1 MIGNSNKKRMEIDMK
16 YQQWIYVLFIG
27 FLGLGWISVAQSQ
40 SASNNYPS
48 KPINMVIPF
57 PPGGPTD
64 VTGRVLA
71 EKLTLALNQ
80 SVVVDNRPGASGN
93 IAAQMV
99 ARAAPDGYTI
109 FFTTGGTQAINP
121 FLYKNIG
128 YDPIKDFEP
137 VVWVTIS
144 PNIIVVNPEFPA
156 KNLQELIDLAK
167 AKPGGYSSAAPG
179 QGSTPHMAGELFKRQ
194 AGIDIVHIPYKG
206 SGPAL
211 NDVMGGHVQIMFDGI
226 PSSLP
231 LVKAGKLRAL
241 AVTSKQRSSS
251 APDIPTVA
259 ETIPGF
265 EATGWF
271 ALYVPAKTSK
281 EIILKLNQEV
291 NRILEMPE
299 VKKRYADLGADVVGG
314 SPEKLRDQVQRE
326 MIKWSE
332 LIRTNGI
339 KAE

>member
-1 MIGNSNKKRMEIDMK
+1 MEIDMK

-194 AGIDIVHIPYKG
+194 VGIDIVHIPYKG

-271 ALYVPAKTSK
+271 ALYVPAKTPK

>member
-1 MIGNSNKKRMEIDMK
+1 MKNRNVFYLVISFVYILFGLTNS
-16 YQQWIYVLFIG
+16 F
-27 FLGLGWISVAQSQ
+27 AQSLP
-40 SASNNYPS
+40 NDYPA

-71 EKLTLALNQ
+71 EKLTLALGQ
-80 SVVVDNRPGASGN
+80 SVVVDNKPGASGN
-93 IAAQMV
+93 IAAQLV
-99 ARAAPDGYTI
+99 ARAPADGYTI

-128 YDPIKDFEP
+128 YDPVKDFEP

-144 PNIIVVNPEFPA
+144 PNIIVVNPDFPA
-156 KNLQELIDLAK
+156 KNLQELIDMAK
-167 AKPGGYSSAAPG
+167 AKPGFYSSAAPG

-194 AGIDIVHIPYKG
+194 AGVNITHIPYKG

-231 LVKAGKLRAL
+231 LVRSGKLRAL
-241 AVTSKQRSSS
+241 AVTSKNRSAS
-251 APDIPTVA
+251 APDIPTVS

-271 ALYVPAKTSK
+271 AIYVPAKTPK

-291 NRILEMPE
+291 NRILEMPD

-314 SPEKLRDQVQRE
+314 SPEKLREQVQKE
-326 MIKWSE
+326 SIKWSE
-332 LIRTNGI
+332 LIRVNGI

>member
-1 MIGNSNKKRMEIDMK
+1 MKNRNGIYLVISFVCILFGLTNS
-16 YQQWIYVLFIG
+16 F
-27 FLGLGWISVAQSQ
+27 AQSLP
-40 SASNNYPS
+40 SDYPT

-71 EKLTLALNQ
+71 EKLTLALGQ
-80 SVVVDNRPGASGN
+80 SVVVDNKPGASGN
-93 IAAQMV
+93 IAAQLV
-99 ARAAPDGYTI
+99 ARAPADGYTI

-128 YDPIKDFEP
+128 YDPVKDFEP
-137 VVWVTIS
+137 VVWVTTS
-144 PNIIVVNPEFPA
+144 PNIIVVNPDFPA
-156 KNLQELIDLAK
+156 KNLQELIDMAK
-167 AKPGGYSSAAPG
+167 AKPGFYSSAAPG

-194 AGIDIVHIPYKG
+194 AGINMTHIPYKG

-231 LVKAGKLRAL
+231 LVRSGKLRAL
-241 AVTSKQRSSS
+241 ALTSKNRSAS
-251 APDIPTVA
+251 APDIPTVS

-271 ALYVPAKTSK
+271 AIYVPAKTPK

-291 NRILEMPE
+291 NRILEMPD

-314 SPEKLRDQVQRE
+314 SPEKLREQVQKE
-326 MIKWSE
+326 SIKWSE
-332 LIRTNGI
+332 LIRVNGI

>member
-1 MIGNSNKKRMEIDMK
+1 MK

>member
-1 MIGNSNKKRMEIDMK
+1 MKNRNGIYLVISFVCILFGPTNS
-16 YQQWIYVLFIG
+16 F
-27 FLGLGWISVAQSQ
+27 AQSLP
-40 SASNNYPS
+40 SDYPA

-71 EKLTLALNQ
+71 EKLTLALGQ
-80 SVVVDNRPGASGN
+80 SVVVDNKPGASGN
-93 IAAQMV
+93 IAAQLV
-99 ARAAPDGYTI
+99 ARAPADGYTI

-128 YDPIKDFEP
+128 YDPVKDFEP
-137 VVWVTIS
+137 VVWVTTS
-144 PNIIVVNPEFPA
+144 PNIIVVNPDFPA
-156 KNLQELIDLAK
+156 KNLQELIDMAK
-167 AKPGGYSSAAPG
+167 AKPGFYSSAAPG

-194 AGIDIVHIPYKG
+194 AGINMTHIPYKG

-231 LVKAGKLRAL
+231 LVRSGKLRAL
-241 AVTSKQRSSS
+241 AVTSKSRSAS
-251 APDIPTVA
+251 APDIPTVS

-271 ALYVPAKTSK
+271 AIYVPAKTPK

-291 NRILEMPE
+291 NRILEMPD

-314 SPEKLRDQVQRE
+314 SPEKLREQVQKE
-326 MIKWSE
+326 SIKWSE
-332 LIRTNGI
+332 LIRVNGI

>member
-1 MIGNSNKKRMEIDMK
+1 MKNRNGVYFAISFLCILFGLTNS
-16 YQQWIYVLFIG
+16 F
-27 FLGLGWISVAQSQ
+27 AQSLPGD
-40 SASNNYPS
+40 YPA
-48 KPINMVIPF
+48 KAINMVIPF

-71 EKLTLALNQ
+71 EKLTLALGQ
-80 SVVVDNRPGASGN
+80 SVVVDNKPGASGN
-93 IAAQMV
+93 IAAQLV
-99 ARAAPDGYTI
+99 ARAPADGYTI

-128 YDPIKDFEP
+128 YDPVKDFEP
-137 VVWVTIS
+137 VVWVTTS
-144 PNIIVVNPEFPA
+144 PNIIVVNPDFPA
-156 KNLQELIDLAK
+156 KNLQELIDMAK
-167 AKPGGYSSAAPG
+167 AKPGFYSSAAPG

-194 AGIDIVHIPYKG
+194 AGINMTHIPYKG

-231 LVKAGKLRAL
+231 LVRSGKLRAL
-241 AVTSKQRSSS
+241 AVTSKNRSAS
-251 APDIPTVA
+251 APDIPTVS

-271 ALYVPAKTSK
+271 AIYVPAKTPK

-291 NRILEMPE
+291 NRILEMPD

-314 SPEKLRDQVQRE
+314 SPEKLREQVQKE
-326 MIKWSE
+326 SIKWSE
-332 LIRTNGI
+332 LIRVNGI

>member
-1 MIGNSNKKRMEIDMK
+1 MKNRNGIYLVISFVCILFGLTNS
-16 YQQWIYVLFIG
+16 F
-27 FLGLGWISVAQSQ
+27 AQS
-40 SASNNYPS
+40 SPSDYPA

-71 EKLTLALNQ
+71 EKLTLALGQ
-80 SVVVDNRPGASGN
+80 SVVVDNKPGASGN
-93 IAAQMV
+93 IAAQLV
-99 ARAAPDGYTI
+99 ARAPADGYTI

-128 YDPIKDFEP
+128 YDPVKDFEP
-137 VVWVTIS
+137 VVWVTTS
-144 PNIIVVNPEFPA
+144 PNIIVVNPDFPA
-156 KNLQELIDLAK
+156 KNLQELIDMAK
-167 AKPGGYSSAAPG
+167 AKPGFYSSAAPG

-194 AGIDIVHIPYKG
+194 AGINMTHIPYKG

-231 LVKAGKLRAL
+231 LVRSGKLRAL
-241 AVTSKQRSSS
+241 AVTSKNRSAS
-251 APDIPTVA
+251 APDIPTVS

-271 ALYVPAKTSK
+271 AIYVPAKTPK

-291 NRILEMPE
+291 NRILEMPD

-314 SPEKLRDQVQRE
+314 SPEKLREQVQKE
-326 MIKWSE
+326 SIKWSE
-332 LIRTNGI
+332 LIRVNGI

>member
-1 MIGNSNKKRMEIDMK
+1 MKNRNGIYLVISFVCILFGATNS
-16 YQQWIYVLFIG
+16 F
-27 FLGLGWISVAQSQ
+27 AQSLP
-40 SASNNYPS
+40 SDYPA

-71 EKLTLALNQ
+71 EKLTLALGQ
-80 SVVVDNRPGASGN
+80 SVVVDNKPGASGN
-93 IAAQMV
+93 IAAQLV
-99 ARAAPDGYTI
+99 ARAPADGYTI

-128 YDPIKDFEP
+128 YDPVKDFEP
-137 VVWVTIS
+137 VVWVTTS
-144 PNIIVVNPEFPA
+144 PNIIVVNPDFPA
-156 KNLQELIDLAK
+156 KNLQELIDMAK
-167 AKPGGYSSAAPG
+167 AKPGFYSSAAPG

-194 AGIDIVHIPYKG
+194 AGINMTHIPYKG

-231 LVKAGKLRAL
+231 LVRSGKLRAL
-241 AVTSKQRSSS
+241 AVTSKNRSAS
-251 APDIPTVA
+251 APDIPTVS

-271 ALYVPAKTSK
+271 AIYVPAKTPK

-291 NRILEMPE
+291 NRILEMPD

-314 SPEKLRDQVQRE
+314 SPEKLREQVQKE
-326 MIKWSE
+326 SIKWSE
-332 LIRTNGI
+332 LIRVNGI

>member
-1 MIGNSNKKRMEIDMK
+1 MKNRNGVYFAISFLCISFGLTNS
-16 YQQWIYVLFIG
+16 F
-27 FLGLGWISVAQSQ
+27 AQSLPGD
-40 SASNNYPS
+40 YPA
-48 KPINMVIPF
+48 KAINMVIPF

-71 EKLTLALNQ
+71 EKLTLALGQ
-80 SVVVDNRPGASGN
+80 SVVVDNKPGASGN
-93 IAAQMV
+93 IAAQLV
-99 ARAAPDGYTI
+99 ARAPADGYTI

-128 YDPIKDFEP
+128 YDPVKDFEP

-144 PNIIVVNPEFPA
+144 PNIIVVNPDFPA
-156 KNLQELIDLAK
+156 KNLQELIDMAK
-167 AKPGGYSSAAPG
+167 AKPGFYSSAAPG

-194 AGIDIVHIPYKG
+194 AGINMTHIPYKG

-231 LVKAGKLRAL
+231 LVRSGKLRAL
-241 AVTSKQRSSS
+241 AVTSKNRSAS
-251 APDIPTVA
+251 APDIPTVS

-271 ALYVPAKTSK
+271 AIYVPAKTPK

-291 NRILEMPE
+291 NRILEMPD

-314 SPEKLRDQVQRE
+314 SPEKLREQVQKE
-326 MIKWSE
+326 SIKWSE
-332 LIRTNGI
+332 LIRVNGI

>member
-1 MIGNSNKKRMEIDMK
+1 MKNRNRIYLAISFVCILFGLTNS
-16 YQQWIYVLFIG
+16 F
-27 FLGLGWISVAQSQ
+27 AQSLP
-40 SASNNYPS
+40 SDYPA

-71 EKLTLALNQ
+71 EKLTLALGQ
-80 SVVVDNRPGASGN
+80 SVVVDNKPGASGN
-93 IAAQMV
+93 IAAQLV
-99 ARAAPDGYTI
+99 ARAPADGYTI

-128 YDPIKDFEP
+128 YDPVKDFEP
-137 VVWVTIS
+137 VVWVTTS
-144 PNIIVVNPEFPA
+144 PNIIVVNPDFPA
-156 KNLQELIDLAK
+156 KNLQELIDMAK
-167 AKPGGYSSAAPG
+167 AKPGFYSSAAPG

-194 AGIDIVHIPYKG
+194 AGINITHIPYKG

-231 LVKAGKLRAL
+231 LVRSGKLRAL
-241 AVTSKQRSSS
+241 ALTSKNRSAS
-251 APDIPTVA
+251 APDIPTVS

-271 ALYVPAKTSK
+271 AIYVPAKTPK

-291 NRILEMPE
+291 NRILEMPD

-314 SPEKLRDQVQRE
+314 SPEKLREQVQKE
-326 MIKWSE
+326 SIKWSE
-332 LIRTNGI
+332 LIRVNGI

>member
-1 MIGNSNKKRMEIDMK
+1 MKNRNGIYLVISFVCILFGLTNS
-16 YQQWIYVLFIG
+16 F
-27 FLGLGWISVAQSQ
+27 AQSLPGD
-40 SASNNYPS
+40 YPA

-71 EKLTLALNQ
+71 EKLTLALGQ
-80 SVVVDNRPGASGN
+80 SVVVDNKPGASGN
-93 IAAQMV
+93 IAAQLV
-99 ARAAPDGYTI
+99 ARAPADGYTI

-128 YDPIKDFEP
+128 YDPVKDFEP
-137 VVWVTIS
+137 VVWVTTS
-144 PNIIVVNPEFPA
+144 PNIIVVNPDFPA
-156 KNLQELIDLAK
+156 KNLQELIDMAK
-167 AKPGGYSSAAPG
+167 AKPGFYSSAAPG

-194 AGIDIVHIPYKG
+194 AGINMTHIPYKG

-231 LVKAGKLRAL
+231 LVRSGKLRAL
-241 AVTSKQRSSS
+241 ALTSKNRSAS
-251 APDIPTVA
+251 APDIPTVS

-271 ALYVPAKTSK
+271 AIYVPAKTPK

-291 NRILEMPE
+291 NRILEMPD

-314 SPEKLRDQVQRE
+314 SPEQLREQVQKE
-326 MIKWSE
+326 SIKWSE
-332 LIRTNGI
+332 LIRVNGI

>member
-1 MIGNSNKKRMEIDMK
+1 MKNRNGIYLVISFVCILFGPTNS
-16 YQQWIYVLFIG
+16 F
-27 FLGLGWISVAQSQ
+27 AQSLP
-40 SASNNYPS
+40 SDYPA

-71 EKLTLALNQ
+71 EKLTLALGQ
-80 SVVVDNRPGASGN
+80 SVVVDNKPGASGN
-93 IAAQMV
+93 IAAQLV
-99 ARAAPDGYTI
+99 ARAPADGYTI

-128 YDPIKDFEP
+128 YDPVKDFEP
-137 VVWVTIS
+137 VVWVTTS
-144 PNIIVVNPEFPA
+144 PNIIVVNPDFPA
-156 KNLQELIDLAK
+156 KNLQELIDMAK
-167 AKPGGYSSAAPG
+167 AKPGFYSSAAPG

-194 AGIDIVHIPYKG
+194 AGINMTHIPYKG

-231 LVKAGKLRAL
+231 LVRSGKLRAL
-241 AVTSKQRSSS
+241 AVTSKNRSAS
-251 APDIPTVA
+251 APDIPTVS

-271 ALYVPAKTSK
+271 AIYVPAKTPK

-291 NRILEMPE
+291 NRILEMPD

-314 SPEKLRDQVQRE
+314 SPEKLREQVQKE
-326 MIKWSE
+326 SIKWSE
-332 LIRTNGI
+332 LIRVNGI

>member
-1 MIGNSNKKRMEIDMK
+1 MKNRNGVYFVISFLCVSFGLTNS
-16 YQQWIYVLFIG
+16 F
-27 FLGLGWISVAQSQ
+27 AQSLPGD
-40 SASNNYPS
+40 YPA
-48 KPINMVIPF
+48 KAINMVIPF

-71 EKLTLALNQ
+71 EKLTLALGQ
-80 SVVVDNRPGASGN
+80 SVVVDNKPGASGN
-93 IAAQMV
+93 IAAQLV
-99 ARAAPDGYTI
+99 ARAPADGYTI

-128 YDPIKDFEP
+128 YDPVKDFEP
-137 VVWVTIS
+137 VVWVTTS
-144 PNIIVVNPEFPA
+144 PNIIVVNPDFPA
-156 KNLQELIDLAK
+156 KNLQELIDMAK
-167 AKPGGYSSAAPG
+167 AKPGFYSSAAPG

-194 AGIDIVHIPYKG
+194 AGINMTHIPYKG

-231 LVKAGKLRAL
+231 LVRSGKLRAL
-241 AVTSKQRSSS
+241 AVTSKNRSAS
-251 APDIPTVA
+251 APDIPTVS

-271 ALYVPAKTSK
+271 AIYVPAKTPK

-291 NRILEMPE
+291 NRILEMPD

-314 SPEKLRDQVQRE
+314 SPEKLREQVQKE
-326 MIKWSE
+326 SIKWSE
-332 LIRTNGI
+332 LIRVNGI

>member
-1 MIGNSNKKRMEIDMK
+1 MKNRNGIYLVISFVCILFGLTNS
-16 YQQWIYVLFIG
+16 L
-27 FLGLGWISVAQSQ
+27 AQSLPGD
-40 SASNNYPS
+40 YPA

-71 EKLTLALNQ
+71 EKLTLALGQ
-80 SVVVDNRPGASGN
+80 SVVVDNKPGASGN
-93 IAAQMV
+93 IAAQLV
-99 ARAAPDGYTI
+99 ARAPADGYTI

-128 YDPIKDFEP
+128 YDPVKDFEP
-137 VVWVTIS
+137 VVWVTTS
-144 PNIIVVNPEFPA
+144 PNIIVVNPDFPA
-156 KNLQELIDLAK
+156 KNLQELIDMAK
-167 AKPGGYSSAAPG
+167 AKPGFYSSAAPG

-194 AGIDIVHIPYKG
+194 AGINMTHIPYKG

-231 LVKAGKLRAL
+231 LVRSGKLRAL
-241 AVTSKQRSSS
+241 ALTSKNRSAS
-251 APDIPTVA
+251 APDIPTVS

-271 ALYVPAKTSK
+271 AIYVPAKTPK

-291 NRILEMPE
+291 NRILEMPD

-314 SPEKLRDQVQRE
+314 SPEKLREQVQKE
-326 MIKWSE
+326 SIKWSE
-332 LIRTNGI
+332 LIRVNGI

>member
-1 MIGNSNKKRMEIDMK
+1 MKNRNGIYLVISFVCILFGLTNS
-16 YQQWIYVLFIG
+16 F
-27 FLGLGWISVAQSQ
+27 AQSLPGD
-40 SASNNYPS
+40 YPA

-71 EKLTLALNQ
+71 EKLTLALGQ
-80 SVVVDNRPGASGN
+80 SVVVDNKPGASGN
-93 IAAQMV
+93 IVAQLV
-99 ARAAPDGYTI
+99 ARAPADGYTI

-128 YDPIKDFEP
+128 YDPVKDFEP
-137 VVWVTIS
+137 VVWVTTS
-144 PNIIVVNPEFPA
+144 PNIIVVNPDFPA
-156 KNLQELIDLAK
+156 KNLQELIDMAK
-167 AKPGGYSSAAPG
+167 AKPGFYSSAAPG

-194 AGIDIVHIPYKG
+194 AGINMTHIPYKG

-231 LVKAGKLRAL
+231 LVRSGKLRAL
-241 AVTSKQRSSS
+241 ALTSKNRSAS
-251 APDIPTVA
+251 APDIPTVS

-271 ALYVPAKTSK
+271 AIYVPAKTPK

-291 NRILEMPE
+291 NRILEMPD

-314 SPEKLRDQVQRE
+314 SPEKLREQVQKE
-326 MIKWSE
+326 SIKWSE
-332 LIRTNGI
+332 LIRVNGI

>member
-1 MIGNSNKKRMEIDMK
+1 MK
-16 YQQWIYVLFIG
+16 NRKWVFVIISFIG
-27 FLGLGWISVAQSQ
+27 ICLQAKYSFAQSITN
-40 SASNNYPS
+40 SYPIKS
-48 KPINMVIPF
+48 INMVVPF

-64 VTGRVLA
+64 VTARVLA
-71 EKLTLALNQ
+71 EKLTLVLGQ
-80 SVVVDNRPGASGN
+80 SVVIDNKPGASGN
-93 IAAQMV
+93 IDAQYV
-99 ARAAPDGYTI
+99 AHAMPDGYTI
-109 FFTTGGTQAINP
+109 FFTTGGTQSINP

-144 PNIIVVNPEFPA
+144 PNIIVVTPDFPA
-156 KNLQELIDLAK
+156 KNLQDLIDLAK
-167 AKPGGYSSAAPG
+167 AKPGFYSSAAPG

-194 AGIDIVHIPYKG
+194 AGIDIVHVPYKG

-231 LVKAGKLRAL
+231 LVRSGKLRAL
-241 AVTSKQRSSS
+241 AVTSKSRSSS
-251 APDIPTVA
+251 AMEIPAVS

-271 ALYVPAKTSK
+271 ALYVPAKTPK
-281 EIILKLNQEV
+281 EIIMKLNQEV
-291 NRILEMPE
+291 NRILENPE

-314 SPEKLRDQVQRE
+314 SPEKLREQVQKE
-326 MIKWSE
+326 TLKWSE

-339 KAE
+339 RAD

>member
-1 MIGNSNKKRMEIDMK
+1 MKNRNGFYLVISFVYILFGLTNS
-16 YQQWIYVLFIG
+16 F
-27 FLGLGWISVAQSQ
+27 AQSLP
-40 SASNNYPS
+40 NDYPA

-71 EKLTLALNQ
+71 EKLTLALGQ
-80 SVVVDNRPGASGN
+80 SVVVDNKPGASGN
-93 IAAQMV
+93 IAAQLV
-99 ARAAPDGYTI
+99 ARAPADGYTI

-128 YDPIKDFEP
+128 YDPVKDFEP

-144 PNIIVVNPEFPA
+144 PNIIVVNPDFPA
-156 KNLQELIDLAK
+156 KNLQELIDMAK
-167 AKPGGYSSAAPG
+167 AKPGFYSSAAPG

-194 AGIDIVHIPYKG
+194 AGVNITHIPYKG

-231 LVKAGKLRAL
+231 LVRSGKLRAL
-241 AVTSKQRSSS
+241 AVTSKNRSAS
-251 APDIPTVA
+251 APDIPTVS

-271 ALYVPAKTSK
+271 AIYVPAKTPK

-291 NRILEMPE
+291 NRILEMPD

-314 SPEKLRDQVQRE
+314 SPEKLREQVQKE
-326 MIKWSE
+326 SIKWSE
-332 LIRTNGI
+332 LIRVNGI

>member
-1 MIGNSNKKRMEIDMK
+1 MKNRNGVYFVISFLCISFGLTNS
-16 YQQWIYVLFIG
+16 F
-27 FLGLGWISVAQSQ
+27 AQSLP
-40 SASNNYPS
+40 SDYPAKS
-48 KPINMVIPF
+48 INMVIPF

-71 EKLTLALNQ
+71 EKLTLALGQ
-80 SVVVDNRPGASGN
+80 SVVVDNKPGASGN
-93 IAAQMV
+93 IAAQLV
-99 ARAAPDGYTI
+99 ARAPADGYTI

-128 YDPIKDFEP
+128 YDPVKDFEP
-137 VVWVTIS
+137 VVWVTTS
-144 PNIIVVNPEFPA
+144 PNIIVVNPDFPA
-156 KNLQELIDLAK
+156 KNLQELIDMAK
-167 AKPGGYSSAAPG
+167 AKPGFYSSAAPG

-194 AGIDIVHIPYKG
+194 AGINMTHIPYKG

-231 LVKAGKLRAL
+231 LVRSGKLRAL
-241 AVTSKQRSSS
+241 ALTSKNRSAS
-251 APDIPTVA
+251 APDIPTVS

-271 ALYVPAKTSK
+271 AIYVPAKTPK

-291 NRILEMPE
+291 NRILEMPD

-314 SPEKLRDQVQRE
+314 SPEKLREQVQKE
-326 MIKWSE
+326 SIKWSE
-332 LIRTNGI
+332 LIRVNGI

>member
-1 MIGNSNKKRMEIDMK
+1 MKNRNGIYLVISFVCILFGLTNS
-16 YQQWIYVLFIG
+16 F
-27 FLGLGWISVAQSQ
+27 AQSLP
-40 SASNNYPS
+40 SDYPA

-71 EKLTLALNQ
+71 EKLTLALGQ
-80 SVVVDNRPGASGN
+80 SVVVDNKPGASGN
-93 IAAQMV
+93 IAAQLV
-99 ARAAPDGYTI
+99 ARAPADGYTI

-128 YDPIKDFEP
+128 YDPVKDFEP
-137 VVWVTIS
+137 VVWVTTS
-144 PNIIVVNPEFPA
+144 PNIIVVNPDFPA
-156 KNLQELIDLAK
+156 KNLQELIDMAK
-167 AKPGGYSSAAPG
+167 AKPGFYSSAAPG

-194 AGIDIVHIPYKG
+194 AGINMTHIPYKG

-231 LVKAGKLRAL
+231 LVRSGKLRAL
-241 AVTSKQRSSS
+241 ALTSKNRSAS
-251 APDIPTVA
+251 APDIPTVS

-271 ALYVPAKTSK
+271 AIYVPAKTPK

-291 NRILEMPE
+291 NRILEMPD

-314 SPEKLRDQVQRE
+314 SPEKLREQVQKE
-326 MIKWSE
+326 SIKWSE
-332 LIRTNGI
+332 LIRVNGI

>member
-1 MIGNSNKKRMEIDMK
+1 MK

-179 QGSTPHMAGELFKRQ
+179 QGSTPHMAGELFNRQ
-194 AGIDIVHIPYKG
+194 VGIDIVHIPYKG

-271 ALYVPAKTSK
+271 ALYVPAKTPK

>member
-1 MIGNSNKKRMEIDMK
+1 MK

-271 ALYVPAKTSK
+271 ALYVPAKTPK

>member
-1 MIGNSNKKRMEIDMK
+1 MKNRNGVYFVISFLCISFGLTNS
-16 YQQWIYVLFIG
+16 F
-27 FLGLGWISVAQSQ
+27 AQSLPGD
-40 SASNNYPS
+40 YPVKS
-48 KPINMVIPF
+48 INMVIPF

-71 EKLTLALNQ
+71 EKLTLALGQ
-80 SVVVDNRPGASGN
+80 SVVVDNKPGASGN
-93 IAAQMV
+93 IAAQLV
-99 ARAAPDGYTI
+99 ARAPADGYTI

-128 YDPIKDFEP
+128 YDPVKDFEP
-137 VVWVTIS
+137 VVWVTTS
-144 PNIIVVNPEFPA
+144 PNIIVVNPDFPA
-156 KNLQELIDLAK
+156 KNLQELIDMAK
-167 AKPGGYSSAAPG
+167 AKPGFYSSAAPG

-194 AGIDIVHIPYKG
+194 AGINMTHIPYKG

-231 LVKAGKLRAL
+231 LVRSGKLRAL
-241 AVTSKQRSSS
+241 ALTSKNRSAS
-251 APDIPTVA
+251 APDIPTVS

-271 ALYVPAKTSK
+271 AIYVPAKTPK

-291 NRILEMPE
+291 NRILEMPD

-314 SPEKLRDQVQRE
+314 SPEKLREQVQKE
-326 MIKWSE
+326 SIKWSE
-332 LIRTNGI
+332 LIRVNGI

>member
-1 MIGNSNKKRMEIDMK
+1 MK

-194 AGIDIVHIPYKG
+194 VGIDIVHIPYKG

-271 ALYVPAKTSK
+271 ALYVPAKTPK